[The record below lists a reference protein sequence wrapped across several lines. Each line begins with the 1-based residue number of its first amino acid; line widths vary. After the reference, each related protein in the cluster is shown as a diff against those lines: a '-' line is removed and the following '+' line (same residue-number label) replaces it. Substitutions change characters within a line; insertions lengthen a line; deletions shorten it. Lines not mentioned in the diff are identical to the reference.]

1 MPAISN
7 WGTAIV
13 ISLSAALALVF
24 SFVPKLIG
32 FLVILLVGWIIAT
45 LVAKAVTLVLRK
57 VGFDRLSNRMGL
69 TRIEQRIG
77 IRMDTAGILGKVVY
91 WFIFLIFLLAACDAL
106 GVPAIT
112 NILNQIVAFIP
123 NVFVAILV
131 LFLGSLAAMAVAD
144 LVRGAFSKTS
154 IANPNLLANIARY
167 AIIGFAAII
176 ALEQLNITPAL
187 MNELFGAVI
196 AGAALAFGL
205 GGQESA
211 RRLLNRTEGTVTTAA
226 SQMSSQ

>member
-13 ISLSAALALVF
+13 TSLSAALALVF

-211 RRLLNRTEGTVTTAA
+211 RRLLNRTKGTVTTVA